1 MLLINQKYKSV
12 MTVHDSIAIC
22 CPDEEVVQAREHVEQ
37 CMRHVPSWAAG
48 LPLECESGIGKSYGD
63 TE

>member
-1 MLLINQKYKSV
+1 

-22 CPDEEVVQAREHVEQ
+22 CPDEEVIQARAHVEQ
-37 CMRHVPSWAAG
+37 CMRRVPSWAAG